1 MENNFAR
8 FTPAMRQYLE
18 IKQENQDAFLFYRMG
33 DFYEMFFDDAINASK
48 LLDITL
54 TGKDCGTEE
63 RAPMCGVPF
72 HSAESYINR
81 LISYGYKVAVCEQL
95 EDPAKAKGIVK
106 RGVVRR
112 ITPGTVIDT
121 DMLDG
126 RKNNFIVSLYQST
139 SNTPIGLC
147 YADISSGTLRATS
160 ISGTA
165 CTQKMISEL
174 SAIQPSEILISGSLN
189 DCAEL
194 SDFIRDHQVFRHNTK
209 TSLDLECCTHQLLN
223 QTERSGSDA
232 LLSVETDEIVF
243 SAGYLLDYFENT
255 VMCQLGHMNHLDV
268 YQTSKFMELPWE
280 TRYALELTETMIRK
294 ERKGSLLG
302 VIDHT
307 KTAMGGRLLRSWL
320 EHPLYSIAEI
330 IRRQNAVSE
339 LLSDTISRAEFSR
352 LLTDLYDAERLMGS
366 IMYGSANAKTIL
378 SLGKTLE
385 KLPEIRDLLKN
396 RQCNELQALFAEI
409 DPSEDLSQRIASAIV
424 DDPPF
429 TVREGKMIR
438 RGYSQELDDLIYI
451 SSNGKELV
459 TKYEQDERERIGIK
473 SLKVGYNRV
482 FGYYIEVSKQFSDQ
496 VPPEYIRKQTV
507 SNCERYIS
515 PTLKE
520 LEATILQADERICS
534 LEYELFC
541 QLRDELKSESTRI
554 MRSAAAVARLD
565 AYLSLAETAFLYHYT
580 RPEVDLSG
588 EIQIRDGRHP
598 VVENICKD
606 SVFVPNDT
614 VLDEK
619 DNRLAIITGPN
630 MAGKSTYMRQV
641 ALIVILAHIGS
652 FVPATSAKIGLV
664 DQIFTRIGASDELAA
679 GKSTFMVEMS
689 ETAAILNAASKN
701 SLLIFDEIGRGT
713 STFDGMAIAR
723 AVLEYVANQRCLGAK
738 TLFSTHYHEL
748 TTLEQEVSGVK
759 NYQITAKKRGDE
771 ILFLRKII
779 PGGADDSYGIEVG
792 HLAGLPKQVIRRA
805 RELLTELEANR
816 AVTPTSA
823 PHIEKQMEDFS
834 PLQASLEDPR
844 KEDLL
849 MRLSSLQVET
859 MTPLEA
865 LNVLFQASKDA
876 RDILN

>member
-1 MENNFAR
+1 MENNQTR

-33 DFYEMFFDDAINASK
+33 DFYEMFFDDAINASR

-63 RAPMCGVPF
+63 RAPMCGVPY
-72 HSAESYINR
+72 HSAEAYISR
-81 LISYGYKVAVCEQL
+81 LIAKGFKVAVCEQL

-112 ITPGTVIDT
+112 ITPGTVIDP

-126 RKNNFIVSLYQST
+126 RKNNFIVSLYQS
-139 SNTPIGLC
+139 SPDAPIGLC

-165 CTQKMISEL
+165 GLQKLISEL
-174 SAIQPSEILISGSLN
+174 SAIQPSEILIVGSLN
-189 DCAEL
+189 DSAEL
-194 SDFIRDHQVFRHNTK
+194 SDFIRDHQVFRHSAET
-209 TSLDLECCTHQLLN
+209 TLDFECCAQQLLK
-223 QTERSGSDA
+223 QTGRSGSDA
-232 LLSVETDEIVF
+232 LLAVETEEIVF

-280 TRYALELTETMIRK
+280 TRYALELTETMIHK

-307 KTAMGGRLLRSWL
+307 QTAMGGRLLRSWL

-330 IRRQNAVSE
+330 IRRQNAVAE
-339 LLSDTISRAEFSR
+339 LLADTIGRAEFAR
-352 LLTDLYDAERLMGS
+352 LLSDLYDAERLMGS
-366 IMYGSANAKTIL
+366 IMYGNANAKTIL

-385 KLPEIRDLLKN
+385 KLPEIRKLLEG
-396 RQCNELQALFAEI
+396 RQCGELQALFAEI

-438 RGYSQELDDLIYI
+438 RGYSQELDDLVYI
-451 SSNGKELV
+451 STNGKELV

-482 FGYYIEVSKQFSDQ
+482 FGYYIEISKQFSDQ

-534 LEYELFC
+534 LEYDLFC
-541 QLRDELKSESTRI
+541 QLRDELKAESARI

-565 AYLSLAETAFLYHYT
+565 AYLSLAETAFLHHYT
-580 RPEVDLSG
+580 RPDVDLSG

-598 VVENICKD
+598 VVETICKD
-606 SVFVPNDT
+606 AVFVPNDT
-614 VLDEK
+614 TLDEK

-630 MAGKSTYMRQV
+630 MAGNSTYMRQV

-652 FVPATSAKIGLV
+652 FVPAASAKIGLV

-689 ETAAILNAASKN
+689 ETATILQAATKN

-723 AVLEYVANQRCLGAK
+723 AVLEYVANQRYLGAK

-748 TTLEQEVSGVK
+748 TTLEQEVPGVK

-805 RELLTELEANR
+805 RELLAELEANR
-816 AVTPTSA
+816 AVGESA
-823 PHIEKQMEDFS
+823 PPSEKQAVDAS

-849 MRLSSLQVET
+849 ARLSSLQVET

-865 LNVLFQASKDA
+865 LNVLFQASRDA
-876 RDILN
+876 RELLN

>member
-1 MENNFAR
+1 MENNQTR
-8 FTPAMRQYLE
+8 FTPAMRQYLD

-33 DFYEMFFDDAINASK
+33 DFYEMFFDDAINASR

-63 RAPMCGVPF
+63 RAPMCGVPY
-72 HSAESYINR
+72 HSAEAYISR
-81 LISYGYKVAVCEQL
+81 LIAKGFKVAVCEQL

-112 ITPGTVIDT
+112 ITPGTVIDP

-126 RKNNFIVSLYQST
+126 RKNNFIVSLYQS
-139 SNTPIGLC
+139 SSDAPIGLC

-160 ISGTA
+160 ISGT
-165 CTQKMISEL
+165 TGLQKLISEL
-174 SAIQPSEILISGSLN
+174 SAIQPSEILIVGSLN
-189 DCAEL
+189 DSAEL
-194 SDFIRDHQVFRHNTK
+194 SDFIRDHQVFRHSAET
-209 TSLDLECCTHQLLN
+209 TLDFECCAQQLLK
-223 QTERSGSDA
+223 QTGRSGPDA
-232 LLSVETDEIVF
+232 LLAVETEEIVF

-280 TRYALELTETMIRK
+280 TRYALELTETMIHK

-307 KTAMGGRLLRSWL
+307 QTAMGGRLLRSWL

-330 IRRQNAVSE
+330 IRRQNAVAE
-339 LLSDTISRAEFSR
+339 LLADTIGRAEFAR
-352 LLTDLYDAERLMGS
+352 LLSDLYDAERLMGS
-366 IMYGSANAKTIL
+366 IMYGNANAKTIL

-385 KLPEIRDLLKN
+385 KLPEIRKLLEG
-396 RQCNELQALFAEI
+396 RQCGELQALFAEI

-438 RGYSQELDDLIYI
+438 RGYSQELDDLVYI
-451 SSNGKELV
+451 STNGKELV

-482 FGYYIEVSKQFSDQ
+482 FGYYIEISKQFSDQ

-534 LEYELFC
+534 LEYDLFC
-541 QLRDELKSESTRI
+541 QLRDELKAESARI

-565 AYLSLAETAFLYHYT
+565 AYLSLAETAFLHHYT
-580 RPEVDLSG
+580 RPDVDLSG

-598 VVENICKD
+598 VVETICKD
-606 SVFVPNDT
+606 AVFVPNDT
-614 VLDEK
+614 TLDEK

-652 FVPATSAKIGLV
+652 FVPAASAKIGLV

-689 ETAAILNAASKN
+689 ETAAILQAATKN

-723 AVLEYVANQRCLGAK
+723 AVLEYVANQRHLGAK

-748 TTLEQEVSGVK
+748 TTLEQEVPGVR

-805 RELLTELEANR
+805 RELLAELEANR
-816 AVTPTSA
+816 AVSESA
-823 PHIEKQMEDFS
+823 PPSEKQVVDAS

-849 MRLSSLQVET
+849 VRLSSLQVET

-865 LNVLFQASKDA
+865 LNVLFQASRDA
-876 RDILN
+876 RELLN